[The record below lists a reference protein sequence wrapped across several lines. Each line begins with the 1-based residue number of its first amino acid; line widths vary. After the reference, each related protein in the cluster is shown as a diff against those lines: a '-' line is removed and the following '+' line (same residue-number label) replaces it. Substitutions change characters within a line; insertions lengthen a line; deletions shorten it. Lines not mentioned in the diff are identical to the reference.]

1 VNCVVPGGM
10 DTPQAQTID
19 VPDGADW
26 DLIMR
31 VAAKRGL
38 MAADDVAAVVTFLA
52 SDDARAVHGSI
63 QTVDLGHTAG

>member
-1 VNCVVPGGM
+1 M
-10 DTPQAQTID
+10 DTPQAQTIS

-38 MAADDVAAVVTFLA
+38 MTADSVAAVVVFLA
-52 SDDARAVHGSI
+52 SDDASSVHGSI
-63 QTVDLGHTAG
+63 QMVDHGHLAG